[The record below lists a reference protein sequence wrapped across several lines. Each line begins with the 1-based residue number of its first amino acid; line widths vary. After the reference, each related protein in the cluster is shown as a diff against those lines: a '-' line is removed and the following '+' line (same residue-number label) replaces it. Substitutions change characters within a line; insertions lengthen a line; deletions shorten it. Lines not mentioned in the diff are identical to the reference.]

1 MYENEKHTQPHPF
14 YLLNESNMFE
24 ELEKNYPVEN
34 KGKIEAIDLVIK
46 EIQSKEYR
54 TPLDRDVATLRLLG
68 LKRRRSE
75 LTY

>member
-1 MYENEKHTQPHPF
+1 
-14 YLLNESNMFE
+14 MFE
-24 ELEKNYPVEN
+24 ELEKNYPVAN

-46 EIQSKEYR
+46 EIESKEYR

-68 LKRRRSE
+68 LKRRRAE